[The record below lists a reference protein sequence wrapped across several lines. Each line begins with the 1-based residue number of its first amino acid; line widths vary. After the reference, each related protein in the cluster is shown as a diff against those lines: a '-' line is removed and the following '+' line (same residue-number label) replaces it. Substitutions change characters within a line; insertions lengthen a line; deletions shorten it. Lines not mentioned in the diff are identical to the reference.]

1 MEVSVRK
8 SRQGEEGLILRLG
21 TPKFGARRVPARDGR
36 KDAGGERGVKLL
48 DELHKDKTDRVAV
61 GEHPGCSRSRG
72 GKKGVRAASHFWPQA
87 RVLGRQGVGEGLE
100 GLGVPAVEEGIAA
113 LPDGDASLAQAL
125 SQPVMLIQADAGR
138 EWKVRADSD
147 EHPSPA
153 RVIDVEVVVVDPALL
168 QLQVPAVVLFV
179 ADRRHEARR
188 FTGFEDRHDLIGPS
202 PGERPIHELIAASGG
217 YPLDR
222 HVPVPGLIHDPV
234 MILGGDV
241 PQRIAVHRVALTVRP
256 EEAHDPL
263 RLLERLDDAV
273 QQQAIEAAIPEPYAI
288 LMMFGKGVHGASC
301 SSVVRYLEHTA
312 MNALAVGPVTKG
324 PGPPPSAACS
334 SSLLGPGTRRA
345 VAGPGYQGRSP

>member
-87 RVLGRQGVGEGLE
+87 RVLGRQRVGEGLE

-125 SQPVMLIQADAGR
+125 SQPVMRIEVDAGR
-138 EWKVRADSD
+138 EWKVRADPD
-147 EHPSPA
+147 EHPPPA
-153 RVIDVEVVVVDPALL
+153 RVVDVEVVVVDPALL
-168 QLQVPAVVLFV
+168 QLQVPAVVLCG
-179 ADRRHEARR
+179 ADRRHDARR
-188 FTGFEDRHDLIGPS
+188 FAGFEDRHDLIGPS
-202 PGERPIHELIAASGG
+202 PGERPVHDLIAASGG
-217 YPLDR
+217 GPLDR
-222 HVPVPGLIHDPV
+222 HLPVPGPIHDPV
-234 MILGGDV
+234 VILPGDV
-241 PQRIAVHRVALTVRP
+241 PQRIAIHRVELAVRP

-263 RLLERLDDAV
+263 RLLERLDQAV
-273 QQQAIEAAIPEPYAI
+273 Q
-288 LMMFGKGVHGASC
+288 
-301 SSVVRYLEHTA
+301 
-312 MNALAVGPVTKG
+312 
-324 PGPPPSAACS
+324 
-334 SSLLGPGTRRA
+334 
-345 VAGPGYQGRSP
+345 

>member
-1 MEVSVRK
+1 MRK
-8 SRQGEEGLILRLG
+8 GREGSQ
-21 TPKFGARRVPARDGR
+21 P
-36 KDAGGERGVKLL
+36 LL
-48 DELHKDKTDRVAV
+48 
-61 GEHPGCSRSRG
+61 
-72 GKKGVRAASHFWPQA
+72 AADQD
-87 RVLGRQGVGEGLE
+87 VLGREGVGEGLE

-179 ADRRHEARR
+179 ADRRHDARR